1 MAAEGDPVMGATVDY
16 QAAFEALPCPCMLLT
31 RELVVLAV
39 NDACLR
45 MTGQERDEVVGRS
58 LPVAPRGLSAAGA
71 AKVRASLERVA
82 GSGVGE
88 VVPLLRH
95 DWAPPDP
102 RHWRMT
108 SAPVLDP
115 SGAAKGIIVV
125 FGQAEVA
132 GAAEEPDAGADGL
145 LHQAYRQEQQ
155 KVSMLHE
162 TIEHQQRFVFD
173 AAHDLR
179 NPITGLLTELEDAL
193 SDPGAD
199 LRRTLRSLHRD
210 AERLNEIVGDL
221 LALARLYTAPP
232 PGVELVDL
240 ARLVVEEL
248 GAHPPSAAVVT
259 RLEED
264 VVVRASRVRLARLLS
279 NLVANA
285 ERHTTTRIEFVVAA
299 TPPYAVLEII
309 DDGPGIPPED
319 RERIFHRLY
328 RHDQARTLDTG
339 GSGFGLPIAREIAHA
354 YGGDLFVADHPDGA
368 RFVLRLPLA
377 ARPEPGGEEAPDRPL
392 SRSGTSS

>member
-1 MAAEGDPVMGATVDY
+1 MGATVGY

-31 RELVVLAV
+31 RSQVVLAV
-39 NDACLR
+39 NDAYLR
-45 MTGQERDEVVGRS
+45 MTGQDRAEVVGRA
-58 LPVAPRGLSAAGA
+58 LLGAAPVLGGLSGSGA
-71 AKVRASLERVA
+71 AKVGASLERVA
-82 GSGVGE
+82 ATAAGD
-88 VVPLLRH
+88 VVPLLRD
-95 DWAPPDP
+95 DWDPPGR
-102 RHWRMT
+102 RHWRLAN
-108 SAPVLDP
+108 APVLGP
-115 SGAAKGIIVV
+115 SGEVTEIVVV
-125 FGQAEVA
+125 FGDVTGSLEPRP
-132 GAAEEPDAGADGL
+132 AARPDGRASGPLKPDAL

-179 NPITGLLTELEDAL
+179 NPITGLLTELEEAL

-210 AERLNEIVGDL
+210 AERLNDIVGDL

-232 PGVELVDL
+232 PGADLVDL

-248 GAHPPSAAVVT
+248 DAHPPSASVHT
-259 RLEED
+259 RLEQD

-285 ERHTTTRIEFVVAA
+285 ERHTTSRIEFVVAA
-299 TPPYAVLEII
+299 APPYAVLEVI
-309 DDGPGIPPED
+309 DDGPGIPPEE

-328 RHDQARTLDTG
+328 RQEQARSLDAG

-354 YGGDLFVADHPDGA
+354 YGGDLFVADHPGGA

-377 ARPEPGGEEAPDRPL
+377 
-392 SRSGTSS
+392 T

>member
-1 MAAEGDPVMGATVDY
+1 MAAEGDPVMGASVDY
-16 QAAFEALPCPCMLLT
+16 QAAFEALPCPCVVLT
-31 RELVVLAV
+31 RGQVVLAV
-39 NDACLR
+39 NDAYLR
-45 MTGQERDEVVGRS
+45 MTGQDREEIVGRG
-58 LPVAPRGLSAAGA
+58 LLGEPPVLGDLSGSGA
-71 AKVRASLERVA
+71 AKLRASLERVA
-82 GSGVGE
+82 GTGVGD

-95 DWAPPDP
+95 DWEPPDQC
-102 RHWRMT
+102 HWRLT
-108 SAPVLDP
+108 NAPVLDP
-115 SGAAKGIIVV
+115 AGEVRTIVVV
-125 FGQAEVA
+125 FGEIT
-132 GAAEEPDAGADGL
+132 GALERGRPANVPPGGRVSGPLKPNAL

-179 NPITGLLTELEDAL
+179 NPITGLLTELEEAL
-193 SDPGAD
+193 SDPEAD
-199 LRRTLRSLHRD
+199 LRRTLHSLRRD
-210 AERLNEIVGDL
+210 AERLNDIVGDL

-232 PGVELVDL
+232 PGADLVDL

-248 GAHPPSAAVVT
+248 DTHPPSAAVVT
-259 RLEED
+259 RLEQD

-285 ERHTTTRIEFVVAA
+285 ERHTTSRIEFVVAA
-299 TPPYAVLEII
+299 AAPYAVLEVV
-309 DDGPGIPPED
+309 DDGPGIPREE

-328 RHDQARTLDTG
+328 RQDQARALDSG

-377 ARPEPGGEEAPDRPL
+377 
-392 SRSGTSS
+392 S

>member
-1 MAAEGDPVMGATVDY
+1 MTADY
-16 QAAFEALPCPCMLLT
+16 QAAFEALPCPCLVLS
-31 RELVVLAV
+31 REQVVLAV
-39 NDACLR
+39 DDAFLG
-45 MTGQERDEVVGRS
+45 MTGQARNEVVGRPLPDSVLGELSEDGTAKLRDS
-58 LPVAPRGLSAAGA
+58 LD
-71 AKVRASLERVA
+71 RVA
-82 GSGVGE
+82 ATGVGE

-95 DWAPPDP
+95 DWERDP
-102 RHWRMT
+102 RHWRLT
-108 SAPVLDP
+108 SAPVLDR
-115 SGAAKGIIVV
+115 SGDVKAIVV
-125 FGQAEVA
+125 VVLDARER
-132 GAAEEPDAGADGL
+132 AAATPPRPDER
-145 LHQAYRQEQQ
+145 LHEAYRQEQQ

-179 NPITGLLTELEDAL
+179 NPITGLLTEMEEAL

-210 AERLNEIVGDL
+210 AERLNDIVGDL

-232 PGVELVDL
+232 PGADLVDL

-248 GAHPPSAAVVT
+248 GAHPPSVSVVT
-259 RLEED
+259 RLAED

-285 ERHTTTRIEFVVAA
+285 ERHTTSRIEFVVSAA
-299 TPPYAVLEII
+299 PPYAVLEVI
-309 DDGPGIPPED
+309 DDGPGVPEGE

-328 RHDQARTLDTG
+328 RQDQARTLDSG

-354 YGGDLFVADHPDGA
+354 YGGDLFVADHTGGA

-377 ARPEPGGEEAPDRPL
+377 A
-392 SRSGTSS
+392 